1 MLFNS
6 YVFLFLF
13 LPLALTPFILLS
25 DRLGRHWLEW
35 WIIGCS
41 LIFYSWFD
49 ITNTAIISLSVLF
62 NYLVARAIHAHHT
75 HKPIE
80 RGSKYYFTFGVI
92 INLAVLSYYKYTN
105 FFLRDILSPF
115 GIHVEVHDIALPLGI
130 SFFTFQQI
138 IFLKDLMSKDVTL
151 FSFRKYLFCVTFFP
165 HLIAGPIIK
174 YKHILK
180 QLYSRAFFTY
190 SPVYLATGFTWLT
203 LGLFKKVIIADNL
216 APYAN
221 QAFQAVAGGHVIS
234 LMNSWTG
241 CLAYTFQIYFD
252 FSGYSDMAI
261 GLGLL
266 FKIELPVNFNSPYK
280 ATSIVD
286 FWRRWHITLSW
297 FLRECIYIPLGGNR
311 KGRVYQYMN
320 LLITMLLAGLWH
332 GAGWTFVVWGGVHGL
347 LLIATHALEPKQKTT
362 NPYALAF
369 ARLFTFALVCLAWV
383 PFRAIDLDAMTTF
396 YKSMFAVSGNV
407 ALGVFDPRAALSII
421 ACFLVAWFFP
431 NTQQIMCK
439 FKPCIENYLSG
450 HTTWAVPSI
459 FVWKPTFIYA
469 ILTGLVFC
477 YVVTSLGNNAEF
489 LYFQF

>member
-6 YVFLFLF
+6 YVFLFVF
-13 LPLALTPFILLS
+13 LPFALTPFVLLS

-35 WIIGCS
+35 WVIGCS

-62 NYLVARAIHAHHT
+62 NYLVAKAIHAHHN
-75 HKPIE
+75 HKNTEKGP
-80 RGSKYYFTFGVI
+80 RYYFAFGVI
-92 INLAVLSYYKYTN
+92 TNLAVLSYYKYTN
-105 FFLRDILSPF
+105 FFLRDILSHF
-115 GIHVEVHDIALPLGI
+115 GIHSEVHDIALPLGI

-216 APYAN
+216 APYAS
-221 QAFQAVAGGHVIS
+221 QAFQAVADGHVIS
-234 LMNSWTG
+234 LISSWTG
-241 CLAYTFQIYFD
+241 CLAYAFQIYFD

-311 KGRVYQYMN
+311 KGRAHQYIN

-347 LLIATHALEPKQKTT
+347 LLVATHAWESTKPASIGA
-362 NPYALAF
+362 YSLAF
-369 ARLFTFALVCLAWV
+369 ARLSTFLLVCLAWV
-383 PFRAIDLDAMTTF
+383 PFRAVDLQAMTTY
-396 YKSMFAVSGNV
+396 YKSMFVITSDIGS
-407 ALGVFDPRAALSII
+407 FDPRATLII
-421 ACFLVAWFFP
+421 VICCLVAWFFP

-439 FKPCIENYLSG
+439 FKPCIENYLSERA
-450 HTTWAVPSI
+450 TWTGQSFI
-459 FVWKPTFIYA
+459 SWKPTPFYA
-469 ILTGLVFC
+469 IITVLIFC
-477 YVVTSLGNNAEF
+477 YVTISLGSNAEF